1 MNCSFLFASTFPTVR
16 RQGSCVCF
24 WFCVLHCS
32 RLSPG
37 GLSSAVARDLPRA
50 VAESSFCRPLG
61 VVAVPCCCWSS
72 TPGREF
78 STCYLPATSKLLSGS
93 SHWQQLLHSQHLGFW
108 LNPYICL
115 FTCFIILLIACRLSL
130 RVCEKLLSA
139 PIQPPPSGRLFWSF
153 IFVVS

>member
-1 MNCSFLFASTFPTVR
+1 MNCSFLFASTFPTIR

-72 TPGREF
+72 TPGQEF

-93 SHWQQLLHSQHLGFW
+93 SHWQQLLHSQHLGFR
-108 LNPYICL
+108 LNPYVCL

-130 RVCEKLLSA
+130 CVCEKLLSA
-139 PIQPPPSGRLFWSF
+139 SIHPH
-153 IFVVS
+153 